1 MQFLEQAEDITQWNR
16 KMEKSFDANVIKYV
30 SDLYS
35 VYAKTAIA
43 EEKLSLK
50 HSSRALPPQSCSK
63 IE

>member
-1 MQFLEQAEDITQWNR
+1 
-16 KMEKSFDANVIKYV
+16 MEKSFDANVIKYV